1 MNGPAGRLSVLGRPL
16 PPEFEL
22 RTVALAPGRTR
33 PYDEHEW
40 RDALVV
46 VERGEIELE
55 RLTGARRRFRAGAV
69 LWLAG
74 LPLRALRN
82 PGPEPAVLAAVSR
95 LVAVAPVDPSLHD
108 RFFLVQRIRPMV
120 NQYEVSTLGADGKSP
135 GEPVCFVEQ
144 KRMKL
149 KEDLRA
155 FADDS
160 KTTEVF
166 RIKAQQIWDPRARY
180 DVTDPSGGQIGQL
193 AKVFGR
199 SLLRS
204 TWRIYGSDGSEVAW
218 ARERNLIV
226 ALVRRFIGLVPFIG
240 GFADWVPI
248 PYHFDYFA
256 GKERIGG
263 LERILGVRD
272 RYRLDVSGDSERA
285 IDRRVVLALAVGM
298 DALQAR

>member
-1 MNGPAGRLSVLGRPL
+1 VSPA
-16 PPEFEL
+16 
-22 RTVALAPGRTR
+22 
-33 PYDEHEW
+33 
-40 RDALVV
+40 
-46 VERGEIELE
+46 
-55 RLTGARRRFRAGAV
+55 
-69 LWLAG
+69 
-74 LPLRALRN
+74 
-82 PGPEPAVLAAVSR
+82 
-95 LVAVAPVDPSLHD
+95 DPSSHD
-108 RFFLVQRIRPMV
+108 RFFLSQRIRPIV
-120 NQYEVSTLGADGKSP
+120 NQYEVSTLGPDGKSP

-155 FADDS
+155 FEDDS
-160 KTTEVF
+160 KSSEVF
-166 RIKAQQIWDPRARY
+166 RIKAQQVWDPRARY
-180 DVTDPSGGQIGQL
+180 DVTDASGRHVGQL

-204 TWRIYGSDGSEVAW
+204 TWRIYDAEGNEVGW

-226 ALVRRFIGLVPFIG
+226 ALVRRFIGFVPFIG
-240 GFADWVPI
+240 AFADWVPI

-256 GKERIGG
+256 GDQRIGG

-272 RYRLDVSGDSERA
+272 RYRLDVSGDTERA